1 MTLEFIDNY
10 LNKKLKQNDELIVYT
25 FYELRVEQ
33 NLSETEVNR
42 MLELTKIKLEN
53 NGYKIYRTG
62 EKYIYADIESTV
74 KENELMV
81 AVKQ

>member
-1 MTLEFIDNY
+1 
-10 LNKKLKQNDELIVYT
+10 
-25 FYELRVEQ
+25 
-33 NLSETEVNR
+33 

>member
-1 MTLEFIDNY
+1 MNLEFIDNY
-10 LNKKLKQNDELIVYT
+10 LNKKLKQNDELVVYT

-53 NGYKIYRTG
+53 NGYNIYRTG
-62 EKYIYADIESTV
+62 EKYMYADIENSV

-81 AVKQ
+81 AVRK